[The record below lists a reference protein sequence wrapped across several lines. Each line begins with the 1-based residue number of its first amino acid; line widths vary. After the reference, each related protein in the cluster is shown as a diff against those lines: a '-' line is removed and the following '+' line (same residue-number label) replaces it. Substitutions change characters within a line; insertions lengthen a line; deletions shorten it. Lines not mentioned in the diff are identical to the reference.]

1 MLSTHNAVTDD
12 TKATRETLADL
23 NDGLAAHFKS
33 RMEQAAN
40 GGPSLSKDE
49 VQNMLTMLRQNQISA
64 PAATSQSVS
73 DRARAAGKL
82 QFGALEEKRRVVP
95 FRRPAPPADP
105 DQPAQSADGA

>member
-1 MLSTHNAVTDD
+1 MTDD
-12 TKATRETLADL
+12 ARATREILAGL

-33 RMEQAAN
+33 RMEAAAT
-40 GGPSLSKDE
+40 GGLPLSKDE
-49 VQNMLTMLRQNQISA
+49 VQSILTMLRQNQISA

-105 DQPAQSADGA
+105 GQPAQSADGA